1 MPLNRPALKAHVASD
16 HTSGSHRQFVF
27 TPTGPDNKSRA
38 AVVLNEHFGR
48 ANGER
53 KRWRA
58 RSTQAGVIGMSRY
71 SASNPVTRTPEQTN
85 TCQSKPLAI
94 NEHEQIKR

>member
-38 AVVLNEHFGR
+38 AIVLNEHGHVV
-48 ANGER
+48 GH
-53 KRWRA
+53 
-58 RSTQAGVIGMSRY
+58 RSTLELSSHAAALTRWARIYQQRSIP
-71 SASNPVTRTPEQTN
+71 ASY
-85 TCQSKPLAI
+85 
-94 NEHEQIKR
+94 